1 MAVPPPPDRGPALA
15 AGLALVALIMAAG
28 ALAVV
33 VLRPSGGDSATCQG
47 VAWDALPDATSLP
60 PGWALLGSSFVA
72 DGYSTTLV
80 GPVLGTAAGAPSP
93 QPSASTGVS
102 IAPSSPA
109 AAAAATAPSAATAP
123 AAVTP
128 TVAVRVS
135 CVGASAEDAIT
146 RAHDTALAG
155 GATDAT
161 FPDLGDDSF
170 AWSDADGTTMV
181 AFRRGEVVVYLTASP
196 AVAEPDLETAATAQ
210 DEALATATGGGI
222 AALGDG
228 GATAGATGTVPGG
241 GATPG
246 ASGPTDT
253 SSADDTTPHDLPALE
268 AVLPHTVNGIS
279 LGTQS
284 TSGTVALG
292 DDASSQA
299 LLASLQAMGK
309 TAADLGL
316 AEAFDES
323 GTLDLDLVAYQV
335 KGADGNVLRQDIVQS
350 WLAAGSSGI
359 TTSQAMVGG
368 KAIVKVD
375 YGDGGQL
382 DYLYARDDLV
392 IDVASGDPALAA
404 QVLASLP

>member
-1 MAVPPPPDRGPALA
+1 MAVPPPPDRGGTLA
-15 AGLALVALIMAAG
+15 TGLALVALIIASA

-33 VLRPSGGDSATCQG
+33 VLRPSGGTAATCQG

-60 PGWALLGSSFVA
+60 AGWSLADSSFVA
-72 DGYSTTLV
+72 DGYSTTFV
-80 GPVLGTAAGAPSP
+80 GVVPGTSTDTPSP
-93 QPSASTGVS
+93 ASSTTPGASIVSPSPTATG
-102 IAPSSPA
+102 
-109 AAAAATAPSAATAP
+109 AATAP
-123 AAVTP
+123 AIAP
-128 TVAVRVS
+128 TVAVRAS

-181 AFRRGEVVVYLTASP
+181 AFRRGEVVVYLTASA
-196 AVAEPDLETAATAQ
+196 AVAEADLETAATAQ
-210 DEALATATGGGI
+210 DEALATAAGGGI
-222 AALGDG
+222 AALGNG
-228 GATAGATGTVPGG
+228 GATAGATGTVAGG
-241 GATPG
+241 GSTPA
-246 ASGPTDT
+246 ASGPADT
-253 SSADDTTPHDLPALE
+253 SSADATSPHDLPALE
-268 AVLPHTVNGIS
+268 AVLPHTVNGLT
-279 LGTQS
+279 LGSQS
-284 TSGTVALG
+284 TTGTTALG

-335 KGADGNVLRQDIVQS
+335 KGADANVLREDIVQS

-359 TTSQAMVGG
+359 TTSQTTVGG
-368 KAIVKVD
+368 KPVIKVD